1 MQHFRL
7 DAEKNCVK
15 NYTMDIILVSKYNCM
30 KITTMS
36 ETATPLVTK
45 EIPLCFKLVMLLRNI
60 QKLTIIVPEKM
71 FI

>member
-1 MQHFRL
+1 
-7 DAEKNCVK
+7 
-15 NYTMDIILVSKYNCM
+15 MDIILVSKYNCT
-30 KITTMS
+30 KITAMG

-60 QKLTIIVPEKM
+60 QELNIIVPEKM